1 LPYFASSFISKEIF
15 SVYIEHY
22 LHWHNHNIHRDGQLL
37 ATVEAAAVTDIPL
50 KVYEQSG
57 VSYPKFFKMDLLSR
71 TAFLATELL
80 APVFDGIDKKRIAV
94 ALSSSSG
101 CLDVDK
107 KYDESRKI
115 LASPALFVYT
125 LPNIMLGEICIRHGF
140 KGEQMTTITEQ
151 PDTDWM
157 LFYVN
162 DLLDKRQCDACLL
175 GHAEATEQGI
185 QATLLWVSKTPK
197 DKPIAEFNKHTLEG
211 IFQQGIKS

>member
-1 LPYFASSFISKEIF
+1 M
-15 SVYIEHY
+15 YIEHY
-22 LHWHNHNIHRDGQLL
+22 LRWDKRSIHRDGQLL
-37 ATVEAAAVTDIPL
+37 ATVAAAAVPDIPL
-50 KVYEQSG
+50 KVYEHFG
-57 VSYPKFFKMDLLSR
+57 ISYPKFFKMDLLSR

-80 APVFDGIDKKRIAV
+80 SPAVEGIAKERIAV

-107 KYDESRKI
+107 KYDESRKT

-151 PDTDWM
+151 PDIDWM
-157 LFYVN
+157 LFYAK
-162 DLLDKRQCDACLL
+162 DLLANRQCDACLL

-185 QATLLWVSKTPK
+185 RATLLWVTKTPK
-197 DKPIAEFNKHTLEG
+197 DEPIADFNKHTLEG
-211 IFQQGIKS
+211 IFQ